1 MSSAKLHPLVATAA
15 VAVTAT
21 SVLAAAAL
29 VRDEVFARHATAPA
43 QAVAQMTAPAAPAT
57 VPALP
62 VTAPTAAPAPAT
74 PRIATP
80 APRAASPAPRPVP
93 PAKPVAA
100 APSEVGTAAEPLP
113 RAPLPVAAVPVCMD
127 CGVVSSIREVKV
139 AGPAQGFGAVGGAV
153 VGGVIG
159 NQIGNGSGRDAARI
173 LGAIGGAVAGHQ
185 IEKQARATVR
195 YDVEVRMDDG
205 SLRTVS
211 LSQPPQIQSGD
222 AVRVTGNGLSLA
234 DGRAIP
240 RPAPAAPAARY
251 AVDASG
257 GA

>member
-43 QAVAQMTAPAAPAT
+43 QAVAQLTAEPAAAPVLPA
-57 VPALP
+57 
-62 VTAPTAAPAPAT
+62 TAPTAAPAPAA

-100 APSEVGTAAEPLP
+100 APSEVGTAAEPMH
-113 RAPLPVAAVPVCMD
+113 RAPLPVAATPVCVD

-173 LGAIGGAVAGHQ
+173 LGVIGGAVAGHQ

-211 LSQPPQIQSGD
+211 LSQPPQIRSGD

>member
-43 QAVAQMTAPAAPAT
+43 QAVAQLTAEPAAAPVLPA
-57 VPALP
+57 
-62 VTAPTAAPAPAT
+62 TAPTAAPAPA

-211 LSQPPQIQSGD
+211 LSQPPQLRSGD